1 MVASSREYQGSAH
14 EDLYG
19 STMKFLIDLGA
30 KIDKS
35 VLEHAYRK
43 GRQEAVDRLKK
54 VEASFQKVKWIRT
67 ISALRGAFLTEL
79 TLRTTYFSP
88 SPQRFRRLKYLIT
101 PL

>member
-67 ISALRGAFLTEL
+67 ISALRGAFFLQSL
-79 TLRTTYFSP
+79 LCRLPISPLRHSVFVG
-88 SPQRFRRLKYLIT
+88 
-101 PL
+101 